1 MGKYTFGPVAS
12 RRFGLSL
19 GIDLSPD
26 TKSCNFD
33 CLYCELPFAQTVDSI
48 KNPPKIVDVLAEVK
62 SALTAHPDT
71 EVLTITANGE
81 PTLFPD
87 LENLIDQL
95 IEIKADKR
103 LLILSNASTIMNP
116 KIQQALLKIETVKLS
131 LDAVTPNVYKKIDR
145 SMNIPIETIIE
156 GIIEFSKKF
165 QHELV
170 IEILLVSGI
179 NDKLS
184 EFIALKPILEKIS
197 AKRIDIGTID
207 RPPAYNV
214 KPVSFEKISMLCE
227 VLDGL
232 PFNIVTKPNVHPAK
246 SYYDQE
252 ELLSTFAKRP
262 FSQNDV
268 TLLFDD
274 MTLKNL
280 EILITDKKVEKIEKN
295 GQFFFKIA

>member
-1 MGKYTFGPVAS
+1 
-12 RRFGLSL
+12 
-19 GIDLSPD
+19 
-26 TKSCNFD
+26 
-33 CLYCELPFAQTVDSI
+33 
-48 KNPPKIVDVLAEVK
+48 
-62 SALTAHPDT
+62 
-71 EVLTITANGE
+71 
-81 PTLFPD
+81 
-87 LENLIDQL
+87 
-95 IEIKADKR
+95 
-103 LLILSNASTIMNP
+103 
-116 KIQQALLKIETVKLS
+116 
-131 LDAVTPNVYKKIDR
+131 
-145 SMNIPIETIIE
+145 MNIPIETIIE